1 MVEERTVSIEMV
13 DPRIPEI
20 IEMIQELDHYMGRLY
35 PAESNH
41 LMDIDSLV
49 QRDVRFFAAKVNG
62 AFRACGAIKLHGQ
75 DYAEVKRVYVMPNT
89 RGLGLGRR
97 ILARLEE
104 SARHEGITLMRLETG
119 ISQPE
124 ALGLFEASGFRRC
137 SAFGGYPADDPYS
150 VFMEKQLG

>member
-62 AFRACGAIKLHGQ
+62 AFRACGAIKLHGR

>member
-49 QRDVRFFAAKVNG
+49 QRDVRFFAARVNG
-62 AFRACGAIKLHGQ
+62 AFRACGAIKLHGR

>member
-1 MVEERTVSIEMV
+1 MVEERTISIETV

-20 IEMIQELDHYMGRLY
+20 SGMIHELDRYMGRLY

-62 AFRACGAIKLHGQ
+62 AFRACGAIKLYGR

-97 ILARLEE
+97 IVATLEE
-104 SARHEGITLMRLETG
+104 SARREGIALMRLETG

-124 ALGLFEASGFRRC
+124 ALALFEASGFRRC
-137 SAFGGYPADDPYS
+137 SAFGGYPTDDPYS
-150 VFMEKQLG
+150 VFMEKRLG

>member
-1 MVEERTVSIEMV
+1 MVEERTVSIERV
-13 DPRIPEI
+13 DPRNPEI

-75 DYAEVKRVYVMPNT
+75 DYAEVKRVYVMPDT

-97 ILARLEE
+97 ILATLEE

>member
-1 MVEERTVSIEMV
+1 MVEERTVSLETV

-20 IEMIQELDHYMGRLY
+20 IGMIRELDRYMGGLY

-49 QRDVRFFAAKVNG
+49 QRDVRFFAAKVDG
-62 AFRACGAIKLHGQ
+62 AFRACGAIKLHGR
-75 DYAEVKRVYVMPNT
+75 DYAEVKRVYVMPSA

-97 ILARLEE
+97 ILAALEE
-104 SARHEGITLMRLETG
+104 SARREGFNAMRLETG
-119 ISQPE
+119 IFQPE
-124 ALGLFEASGFRRC
+124 ALALFEASGFRRC

-150 VFMEKQLG
+150 VFMEKRLG

>member
-49 QRDVRFFAAKVNG
+49 QRDVRFFAATVNG

-75 DYAEVKRVYVMPNT
+75 DYAEVKRVYVMPDT

-97 ILARLEE
+97 ILATLEE